1 MKIVC
6 PCTYLGK
13 DGPDHGASLWGYI
26 KDAERLSCV
35 VDGDV
40 VLVAAQRS
48 GEEVPLAEVGIG
60 LWRNR
65 TALGETLASFAAF
78 KGHLYDTRVQLFV
91 GKPITWLE

>member
-6 PCTYLGK
+6 PCTHLGK
-13 DGPDHGASLWGYI
+13 DGPDKGSSLWGYI
-26 KDAERLSCV
+26 EDAERLSCV
-35 VDGDV
+35 VDGDA
-40 VLVAAQRS
+40 VLVAAQQC

-78 KGHLYDTRVQLFV
+78 DGNLYHSRLRVFA